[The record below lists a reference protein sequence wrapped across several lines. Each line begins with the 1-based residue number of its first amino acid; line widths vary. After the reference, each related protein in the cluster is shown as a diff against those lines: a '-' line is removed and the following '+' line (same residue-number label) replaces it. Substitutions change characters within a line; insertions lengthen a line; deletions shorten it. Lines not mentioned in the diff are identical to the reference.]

1 MGIGWK
7 RRRFSLPWVS
17 RMSLPQ
23 GDEKPQ
29 SSNRF
34 LSNRGPFLCH
44 PERTRISYFT
54 ALTSATFV
62 VLPKENHMQLT
73 EATTL
78 DRKSGEAEGSAVPRA
93 LRGNVFLQ
101 SVIGSAVFLGFSVP
115 TARWGTPIPRRL
127 YLKVAGI
134 GMFLLWLRVA
144 EVLYAVASVSALPAV
159 LYNRPGWKKICVP
172 AAVSAFFF
180 HFVSLIEM
188 LSASHHSLPVG
199 MHEVQSL
206 LALLICAA
214 FLLVALLY
222 RTVSFGVFA
231 LPLSLLLVLG
241 PAIGP
246 DHWTFHS
253 PEIRSGWL
261 SLHIIAL
268 LAAYAALIFSLI
280 ANFLYLV
287 QERRL
292 KNKSNVDF
300 LSWLPPLETMERIAS
315 GMLLIGFPFMTL
327 GLLAGSLIAQESVG
341 PAYFKDPKVLLSFA
355 MWALYLVMLFVR
367 RQAGLRG
374 RRAVYLSSLTFLVV
388 ISVWAANQLSS
399 VHRFTAP

>member
-1 MGIGWK
+1 MGHPAFVAG
-7 RRRFSLPWVS
+7 PWDS
-17 RMSLPQ
+17 
-23 GDEKPQ
+23 
-29 SSNRF
+29 
-34 LSNRGPFLCH
+34 
-44 PERTRISYFT
+44 
-54 ALTSATFV
+54 
-62 VLPKENHMQLT
+62 
-73 EATTL
+73 
-78 DRKSGEAEGSAVPRA
+78 
-93 LRGNVFLQ
+93 
-101 SVIGSAVFLGFSVP
+101 
-115 TARWGTPIPRRL
+115 PIRRRL
-127 YLKVAGI
+127 YLKIAGFS
-134 GMFLLWLRVA
+134 MFLLWLRVA
-144 EVLYAVASVSALPAV
+144 AGLYAVASISALPAV
-159 LYNRPGWKKICVP
+159 LYDKPGWKKLCVP
-172 AAVSAFFF
+172 AAVGGFFF

-188 LSASHHSLPVG
+188 LAAAHHSLPVG

-222 RTVSFGVFA
+222 RTVSFGIIA

-241 PAIGP
+241 PAMGP
-246 DHWTFHS
+246 DHWTFQS
-253 PEIRSGWL
+253 PGIRSGWI
-261 SLHIIAL
+261 SLHIVAL

-292 KNKSNVDF
+292 KSKSNVGF
-300 LSWLPPLETMERIAS
+300 LVWLPPLETMERIAS

-341 PAYFKDPKVLLSFA
+341 PVYFKDPKVLLSFA

-367 RQAGLRG
+367 RQVGLRG
-374 RRAVYLSSLTFLVV
+374 RRAVYLSSLVFLVV